1 MGSAPSAA
9 PTHLPAVGDR
19 NLLTRPSVGLLA
31 SVRVPP
37 DLILPAL
44 DELATLGRAGVT
56 IIGGFQTPLEK
67 AILRGLVRRGD
78 PAVVCLPTTLVGR
91 RFPPAWGTAIEAGR
105 LLVVSAVEQSR
116 PTSSAAV
123 VRNQLITRLA
133 DTLVVV
139 HATTGG
145 RVYRTVADAA
155 ERGGRVYCFRH
166 PRNADLEL
174 IRARPIDDFLE
185 IPRLILPSDPR
196 QLMSPG
202 SPPTNRESQRPR

>member
-1 MGSAPSAA
+1 MGSATVMVPVDL
-9 PTHLPAVGDR
+9 PTLGDLG
-19 NLLTRPSVGLLA
+19 LLTRPSAGLLA

-44 DELATLGRAGVT
+44 DGLATLGRADVT

-67 AILRGLVRRGD
+67 AILRGLIRRGD
-78 PAVVCLPTTLVGR
+78 RAVVCLSTTLAGR
-91 RFPPAWGTAIEAGR
+91 RFPRAWSAAIDAGR
-105 LLVVSAVEQSR
+105 LLVVSAIQQRR
-116 PTSSAAV
+116 PTSAAAI
-123 VRNQLITRLA
+123 VRNQLITRLS
-133 DTLVVV
+133 DTLVVI

-145 RVYRTVADAA
+145 RVYRTVANAA

-185 IPRLILPSDPR
+185 IPRLTLPSDPC

-202 SPPTNRESQRPR
+202 TPPDRESQRPR